1 MPKMKTNR
9 MAKKK
14 LFPNKNGKVKRGHAF
29 HSHNTGKKSAKRKR
43 TLSKMGAVD
52 KTNLKA
58 VRALLPYA

>member
-14 LFPNKNGKVKRGHAF
+14 LALNKNGKAKRGHAF

-43 TLSKMGAVD
+43 NLSKMGAVD

-58 VRALLPYA
+58 VRLLLPYA

>member
-29 HSHNTGKKSAKRKR
+29 HSHMTGKKSAKRKR
-43 TLSKMGAVD
+43 NLSKMCAVD
-52 KTNLKA
+52 KTNVKA
-58 VRALLPYA
+58 VRLLLPYA